1 MSLLP
6 DKMQISKFGTPVHI
20 YAVTRD
26 ARVMRRLRLLWGV
39 HPVHYG
45 KHIEYVDDQVREAV
59 RAVYAQGLISKE
71 KDIVFTSGTRNIE
84 GKTNI
89 VGVFHVQDLL

>member
-1 MSLLP
+1 
-6 DKMQISKFGTPVHI
+6 
-20 YAVTRD
+20 
-26 ARVMRRLRLLWGV
+26 MRRLLRGV

-59 RAVYAQGLISKE
+59 RAVYAQGLISME

-89 VGVFHVQDLL
+89 VGVFHVLDLIE

>member
-1 MSLLP
+1 
-6 DKMQISKFGTPVHI
+6 MQISKFGTPVHI

-26 ARVMRRLRLLWGV
+26 LRSMRRLWLLWGV

-59 RAVYAQGLISKE
+59 YAQGLVSKD
-71 KDIVFTSGTRNIE
+71 KDIVFTSGTRDIE
-84 GKTNI
+84 GKTSI

>member
-1 MSLLP
+1 M
-6 DKMQISKFGTPVHI
+6 HI

-26 ARVMRRLRLLWGV
+26 RGIMRWLRPLWGV

-45 KHIEYVDDQVREAV
+45 KHIEYVDDQVRKSV
-59 RAVYAQGLISKE
+59 CDVYAQGLISKD
-71 KDIVFTSGTRNIE
+71 KDIVFTSAIRNIE

-89 VGVFHVQDLL
+89 VGVFHVRDLVEET